1 MAPSSPTDA
10 ATRKPSHLNLIIDGI
25 RKKDAEIR
33 PTIRARRHS
42 SQETSAMERF
52 APSSPV
58 ASNIEAWAPVTEMD
72 EGSVERPEDICICD
86 EWDLEEAMIQL
97 EDAGKTVWNGAE
109 ERERADHFLD
119 DSISWQSQAFLQ
131 RQGRPEKASH
141 GTAAAGFDL
150 FDDDNATP
158 ASHFED
164 DAVGIWWLPSG
175 SSD

>member
-10 ATRKPSHLNLIIDGI
+10 ATRKPSHLNLVIDGI

-33 PTIRARRHS
+33 PKILARRLS
-42 SQETSAMERF
+42 SADTSTMERS
-52 APSSPV
+52 APSSPG
-58 ASNIEAWAPVTEMD
+58 ASKIEVWAPVTDMD
-72 EGSVERPEDICICD
+72 EGSVERPEGFCGLD
-86 EWDLEEAMIQL
+86 EWDLEEAMIEL
-97 EDAGKTVWNGAE
+97 EDAGEIVWNGAE